1 MHILKNLLKD
11 GGGLVYLQLIMSF
24 PHIPGWPNRLCNLCA
39 VKTPYAIFSLS
50 PFMVGAG
57 AQIIRA
63 SRYKKAFKS
72 SF

>member
-1 MHILKNLLKD
+1 
-11 GGGLVYLQLIMSF
+11 MSF
-24 PHIPGWPNRLCNLCA
+24 PHIPGWPNRLGNLCA

-63 SRYKKAFKS
+63 SRYKKALKS
-72 SF
+72 SFRVILQLIRTINLESI